1 MNDLEY
7 IKSLLWYLEGH
18 GKRPEDSPLLT
29 SFDKLLEGFPDKFI
43 QQYCSIKEFVTPK
56 MLRTDIN
63 QSDEKPDI
71 KY

>member
-1 MNDLEY
+1 VGDLEY

-43 QQYCSIKEFVTPK
+43 QQYASLKEFVTPK
-56 MLRTDIN
+56 QLRTDVTA
-63 QSDEKPDI
+63 SKEKPELN
-71 KY
+71 Y